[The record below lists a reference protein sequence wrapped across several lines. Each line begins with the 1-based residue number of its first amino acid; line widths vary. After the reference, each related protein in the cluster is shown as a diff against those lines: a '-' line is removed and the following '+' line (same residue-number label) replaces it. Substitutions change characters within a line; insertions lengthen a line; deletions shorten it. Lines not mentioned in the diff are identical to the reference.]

1 MIIDRDNFEEGTH
14 LIICALCHRTIKF
27 NKAARNW
34 NKLWVCRN
42 EVQED
47 PAIYLKQQRRP
58 TNEGET
64 VADIQK
70 DEE

>member
-14 LIICALCHRTIKF
+14 LVICALCHRTLKF

-34 NKLWVCRN
+34 NKLWVCR
-42 EVQED
+42 EHVQED
-47 PAIYLKQQRRP
+47 PSAYLKKVRRP
-58 TNEGET
+58 KDEGQT

-70 DEE
+70 DDE